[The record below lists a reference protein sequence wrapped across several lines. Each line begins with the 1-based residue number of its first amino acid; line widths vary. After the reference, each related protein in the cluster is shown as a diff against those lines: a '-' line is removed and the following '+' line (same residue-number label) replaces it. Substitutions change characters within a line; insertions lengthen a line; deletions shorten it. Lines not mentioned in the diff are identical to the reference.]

1 MRRSLR
7 SLSKQINIS
16 VPSLT
21 LLELGILS
29 FFVRMEGD
37 RTHGDTIVRAK
48 LEKWI
53 SQIKPPLE
61 GDQEVRQTRKMLIIR
76 FSENL

>member
-21 LLELGILS
+21 LLQLGILS

-48 LEKWI
+48 LDKWI
-53 SQIKPPLE
+53 SQIRPPLE
-61 GDQEVRQTRKMLIIR
+61 GDHEVRQTKKMLTIR
-76 FSENL
+76 SSENL